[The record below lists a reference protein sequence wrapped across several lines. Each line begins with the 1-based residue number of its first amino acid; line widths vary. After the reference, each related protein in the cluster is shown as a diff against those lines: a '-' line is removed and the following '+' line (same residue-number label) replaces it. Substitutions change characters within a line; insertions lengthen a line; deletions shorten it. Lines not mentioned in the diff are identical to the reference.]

1 MGTFVS
7 APKHKNYIIFLN
19 ISFIFVSC
27 AFLIVYFYAPDVFLV
42 LSTSQNSIDS
52 NSSENG
58 CYVLHSL
65 DDYKAKCFYLK
76 SGNPCVPQGYINY
89 LYLFYCNFGHFP
101 LLGDFLLCLWL
112 LVLFYLLGS
121 TASEYFC
128 PSLESLSRLL
138 KLPPAI
144 AGVTLL
150 SLGNGAPDVFASLV
164 SFMDGGTGE
173 IGLNT
178 VLGGASFVSCVVVG
192 VISISIRRR
201 CIRVNKSDFIRDVCF
216 FLLVIVWL
224 IVIVIRDEIDVW
236 VAVAFLAMY
245 IVYVVLVYISHIRRK
260 NIGGEETEGGSNLSQ
275 GSDLTIP
282 ILQSMENGKLNE
294 SEIRAVEEGS
304 EVEAKQ
310 SCFCLGAST
319 SPCSVLLGILEMP
332 LSFPR
337 SLTIPVVCEEKWSK
351 KYAVASVALAPLLLS
366 ALWNHEVENGSF
378 KINLVVYGVGLV
390 LGLAFGVLAFV
401 TTEKSRPPKKCLFPW
416 LISGFLMS
424 IIWSYIIAQELVGL
438 LISLGYILG
447 VNPSLLGLTVLAW
460 GNSLGDLM
468 TNSTLALK
476 GGQEGAQVAF
486 SGCYAGPI
494 FNILF
499 GLGLSLVGYA
509 WSKYPASIVIPS
521 DPYLMQTLAFLA
533 GGLLWALL
541 VLPRRDMKLDG
552 VLGAGLI
559 IIYIISL
566 CLRLIQALGSVQF
579 PQENT

>member
-1 MGTFVS
+1 MGTLVS

-19 ISFIFVSC
+19 ISSLVVSC
-27 AFLIVYFYAPDVFLV
+27 AFLIVHFYSPDVFLFQ
-42 LSTSQNSIDS
+42 STSQNSIDS

-58 CYVLHSL
+58 CSVFHRL

-89 LYLFYCNFGHFP
+89 LYLFYCNFGNFP
-101 LLGDFLLCLWL
+101 LLGHFLLFLWL
-112 LVLFYLLGS
+112 LVLFYLLGN

-138 KLPPAI
+138 KLPPTI

-164 SFMDGGTGE
+164 SFMDGGTGDL
-173 IGLNT
+173 GLNT
-178 VLGGASFVSCVVVG
+178 VLGGASFVTCVVVG
-192 VISISIRRR
+192 VISISMHRR
-201 CIRVNKSDFIRDVCF
+201 CIRVNRSDFIRDVCF

-224 IVIVIRDEIDVW
+224 IVIVVRDEIDVW
-236 VAVAFLAMY
+236 VAMAFLAMY
-245 IVYVVLVYISHIRRK
+245 IVYVILVYVSHTRRK
-260 NIGGEETEGGSNLSQ
+260 NIGGDETERGANLSQ
-275 GSDLTIP
+275 GSDLSIP
-282 ILQSMENGKLNE
+282 LLQSMENGKLNE

-304 EVEAKQ
+304 KVEVNK
-310 SCFCLGAST
+310 SCFCSGALSS
-319 SPCSVLLGILEMP
+319 SPCSVLLCILEMP

-337 SLTIPVVCEEKWSK
+337 RLTIPVLCEEKWSK
-351 KYAVASVALAPLLLS
+351 TYAVASVTLAPLLLS
-366 ALWNHEVENGSF
+366 TLWSQQVEDGSF
-378 KINLVVYGVGLV
+378 KINPVVYGVGLV

-401 TTEKSRPPKKCLFPW
+401 TTEKSSPPKKCLFPW
-416 LISGFLMS
+416 VIAGFLMS
-424 IIWSYIIAQELVGL
+424 ITWSYIVAQELVGL

-499 GLGLSLVGYA
+499 GLGLSLIVYA
-509 WSKYPASIVIPS
+509 WSTYPSPIVIPR
-521 DPYLMQTLAFLA
+521 DPYLMQTLAFLG

-541 VLPRRDMKLDG
+541 VLPKRDMKLDG
-552 VLGAGLI
+552 ILGGGLI
-559 IIYIISL
+559 VIYIISL
-566 CLRLIQALGSVQF
+566 CLRLIQALGSEQF
-579 PQENT
+579 PM